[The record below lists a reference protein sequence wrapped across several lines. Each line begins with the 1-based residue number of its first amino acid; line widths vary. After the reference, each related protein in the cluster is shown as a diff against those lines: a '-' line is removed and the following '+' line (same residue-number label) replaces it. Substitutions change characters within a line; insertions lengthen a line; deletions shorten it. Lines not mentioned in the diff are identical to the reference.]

1 MPEAFDET
9 RWTLLTEFGRFVH
22 AKCGLRLSTYLL
34 WTPHYGRLGMGYLL
48 TKCMRYRCGLMLSTV
63 EYVKSAGGRRLAT
76 VHCGAD
82 LFLRTCYQV
91 RR

>member
-34 WTPHYGRLGMGYLL
+34 TMDYSLWTTRYGLL
-48 TKCMRYRCGLMLSTV
+48 T
-63 EYVKSAGGRRLAT
+63 
-76 VHCGAD
+76 D
-82 LFLRTCYQV
+82 
-91 RR
+91 